1 MRTIAAA
8 GFLLVM
14 AFGVSACSSGGG
26 ALSLEEYFEKLQEAD
41 EKQTEKTDAIGERLA
56 DTEDI
61 EEIKDAFGEFPA
73 ILDDFLDDLEG
84 LEPPEEAE
92 DAHNEAV
99 EAGRDFLEEFDELME
114 DIEDAE
120 SIDDLLGATESSAF
134 TGADERLTEACNE
147 LQSVADENDIDVNL
161 DCED

>member
-1 MRTIAAA
+1 MQQRGRGTISGGVLREAA
-8 GFLLVM
+8 G
-14 AFGVSACSSGGG
+14 G
-26 ALSLEEYFEKLQEAD
+26 D

-61 EEIKDAFGEFPA
+61 DEIKDAFGEFPA

-120 SIDDLLGATESSAF
+120 
-134 TGADERLTEACNE
+134 RHR
-147 LQSVADENDIDVNL
+147 
-161 DCED
+161 